1 MLRKIYGRWDLN
13 QSMMERVWKLK
24 SALKPESMM
33 MPICRYFLRDLEHV
47 HNISLD
53 ICFPLNLEHDDS
65 HFSPMQRRADTC
77 AIIIWG
83 FWTKYCNVGEE
94 EMIFVAHGM
103 VPTDLFEEVK
113 IFVTHWVP
121 TDLLGA

>member
-13 QSMMERVWKLK
+13 QSMMKRVWKLK

-33 MPICRYFLRDLEHV
+33 MPICRYFLRVLEHV

-53 ICFPLNLEHDDS
+53 ICFPLNLEHYDS

-77 AIIIWG
+77 AIII
-83 FWTKYCNVGEE
+83 CNVGEE
-94 EMIFVAHGM
+94 AMIFVTHGM